1 MLRLFAASL
10 LALAVAPAWSTP
22 ISVKPGQTVVLA
34 SYYELRGCQAL
45 AAPRLRLTQ
54 KASLGRAAVVGRQGN
69 TGGSGGCGYLAAPVS
84 QVIYRA
90 GKTGRDTVSWEV
102 RYQTRGRAPETGSAD
117 IVVLP

>member
-10 LALAVAPAWSTP
+10 LALAALPACSAP
-22 ISVKPGQTVVLA
+22 ISLKPGQTVVLA

-54 KASLGRAAVVGRQGN
+54 DAKLGQATVVGGQGN
-69 TGGSGGCGYLAAPVS
+69 TGGSGGCGYLAVPVS

-90 GKTGRDTVSWEV
+90 DKTGRDTVSWEV
-102 RYQTRGRAPETGSAD
+102 RYQARDRAPETGNAD